1 MRFENPS
8 QIEGSGI
15 LLMLVTYGN
24 QRKEHGYGL

>member
-15 LLMLVTYGN
+15 LLLLVT
-24 QRKEHGYGL
+24 